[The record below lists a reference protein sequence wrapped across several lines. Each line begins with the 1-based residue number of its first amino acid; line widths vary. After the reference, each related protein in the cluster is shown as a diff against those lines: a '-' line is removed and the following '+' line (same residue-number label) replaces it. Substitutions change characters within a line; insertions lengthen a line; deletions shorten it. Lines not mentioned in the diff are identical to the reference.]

1 MQANEFV
8 PRPKVEGCRQEWGM
22 KMTDRFR
29 RIYAKI
35 DLDAIRKNVEN
46 MKAKLVPGTG
56 MMAVIK
62 ADGYGHGAAPIAG
75 ELEPLPEIW
84 GFGVATAEEAF
95 ALRDAGIKK
104 PVLVLG
110 YTFPHSYERMIRE
123 EIRFTVFRNDT
134 LLQLSQIGGEL
145 AGKGVFQKAMVHI
158 KVDTGMN
165 RIGVGADGEGLDFV
179 RKALETDGISVEGI
193 FTHMARADEEDKAS
207 AKKQIALFDDL
218 LGRIEKETGHRIPV
232 RHCAN
237 SAGILELPEAGFDL
251 VRAGIALYGLWPS
264 QEMSRETMHLTPA
277 LSLYSTI
284 VYVKEIEAGTPVSYG
299 GTFVAPKRMW
309 VATVPVGY
317 GDGYPRS
324 LSGKGFVLVCGK
336 KAPILGRVCMDQFM
350 IDVTDISKAREG
362 EQVTLI
368 GRDGGEQITM
378 EFLGDLSGRFN
389 YEFAC
394 DLGKRVPRIYIK
406 EGKVCSISDGCL
418 HF

>member
-95 ALRDAGIKK
+95 ALREAGIKK
-104 PVLVLG
+104 PILVLG

-123 EIRFTVFRNDT
+123 EVRFTVFRNDT

-158 KVDTGMN
+158 KVDTGMS
-165 RIGVGADGEGLDFV
+165 RIGVGADGGGLDFV

-193 FTHMARADEEDKAS
+193 FTHMARADEEDKSS
-207 AKKQIALFDDL
+207 AKKQIALFDDF
-218 LGRIEKETGHRIPV
+218 LGRIEKETGHKIPV

-237 SAGILELPEAGFDL
+237 SAGIFELPEAGFDL
-251 VRAGIALYGLWPS
+251 VRAGMALTGDEPGNHASYARTLFLQHHCVRKGNRGRYARKLWGNLCGSKKDAGCNRTGGLWGW
-264 QEMSRETMHLTPA
+264 
-277 LSLYSTI
+277 I
-284 VYVKEIEAGTPVSYG
+284 
-299 GTFVAPKRMW
+299 PKKPFRKGVCFSVW
-309 VATVPVGY
+309 KKGAHF
-317 GDGYPRS
+317 
-324 LSGKGFVLVCGK
+324 GKGMHGSVH
-336 KAPILGRVCMDQFM
+336 D
-350 IDVTDISKAREG
+350 
-362 EQVTLI
+362 
-368 GRDGGEQITM
+368 
-378 EFLGDLSGRFN
+378 
-389 YEFAC
+389 
-394 DLGKRVPRIYIK
+394 
-406 EGKVCSISDGCL
+406 
-418 HF
+418 